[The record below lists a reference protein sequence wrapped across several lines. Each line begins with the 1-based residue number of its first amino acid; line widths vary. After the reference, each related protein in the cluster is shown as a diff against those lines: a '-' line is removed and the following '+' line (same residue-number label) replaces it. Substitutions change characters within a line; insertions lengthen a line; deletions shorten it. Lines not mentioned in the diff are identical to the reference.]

1 MAIVAWTSCEE
12 KQPVPEIPEP
22 HKTTYGA
29 GIHTID
35 KDAYYDKVL
44 GALVGSAIGDAMG
57 ASTEMWHRRDI
68 RLKYG
73 YITGLT
79 PATREQSP
87 EGTWEH
93 NLGPGATTDDT
104 RWKFLMVAYLAKFPK
119 AITAGN
125 FANFITDYYK
135 HVATALAEPAIVSD
149 PDVLS
154 GKLEQVDWIREWAR
168 VTLAY
173 QEGPEAYQ
181 DALNRF
187 YGGEM
192 SCAGML
198 YSPVFGLVAPDPET
212 AYTLAYR
219 HALFDIGYARDIT
232 ASVAAMT
239 NMALHSASMDSI
251 LNTTVFTDPLR
262 YQDSRLVG
270 RISTAIADASRK
282 NVWLTRERPEKDS
295 IPLTDSLGQKVP
307 SVFPGSK
314 NDWAQQEYLFNLLE
328 ENERAIPFHAA
339 EIWEIL
345 ITGLE
350 FGGGDFTKTMQF
362 IINYGRDNDT
372 VAAIA
377 GMILGAREGFDALP
391 EELKTIVL
399 QANKEQLGIDLE
411 SLARTLVAV
420 QYQAEKEGD

>member
-1 MAIVAWTSCEE
+1 MIILAGTSCEE
-12 KQPVPEIPEP
+12 NQSKLHIPEP
-22 HKTTYGA
+22 HKTSYGA
-29 GIHTID
+29 GTTALD
-35 KDAYYDKVL
+35 RDVYYDKVL

-57 ASTEMWHRRDI
+57 ASTEMWHRTDI
-68 RLKYG
+68 RRKYG

-104 RWKFLMVAYLAKFPK
+104 RWKFLMVTYVAEFPNAMDAGKF
-119 AITAGN
+119 AT
-125 FANFITDYYK
+125 FISDYYK
-135 HVATALAEPAIVSD
+135 EVATALAEPAIVSD

-168 VTLAY
+168 VAIAY
-173 QEGPEAYQ
+173 QEGSEAYQ
-181 DALNRF
+181 NALNRF

-198 YSPVFGLVAPDPET
+198 YSPVFGLLAKDPET

-219 HALFDIGYARDIT
+219 HALFDIGYAKDIT

-239 NMALHSASMDSI
+239 NMALHSASLDSI
-251 LNTTVFTDPLR
+251 LNTTVFTDPMR

-270 RISTAIADASRK
+270 RISSSIANASRK
-282 NVWLTRERPEKDS
+282 NVWLSRERTQADS
-295 IPLTDSLGQKVP
+295 MVINIPP
-307 SVFPGSK
+307 AFPGSG
-314 NDWAQQEYLFNLLE
+314 NVYAEQEYLYNLLE
-328 ENERAIPFHAA
+328 ANEQAIPFHAA

-350 FGGGDFTKTMQF
+350 FGGGDFAKTMQF
-362 IINYGRDNDT
+362 IVNYGRDNDT

-377 GMILGAREGFDALP
+377 GMILGARDGFNALP
-391 EELKTIVL
+391 EELKTTVL
-399 QANKEQLGIDLE
+399 RINREQLGIDLE
-411 SLARTLVAV
+411 GLARKLVAV
-420 QYQAEKEGD
+420 ESQAVH

>member
-1 MAIVAWTSCEE
+1 MIFLAGTSCEE
-12 KQPVPEIPEP
+12 NQSILHIPEP
-22 HKTTYGA
+22 HKTSYGA
-29 GIHTID
+29 GTTALD
-35 KDAYYDKVL
+35 RDAYYDKVL
-44 GALVGSAIGDAMG
+44 GAIVGSAIGDAMG
-57 ASTEMWHRRDI
+57 ASTEMWHRTDI
-68 RLKYG
+68 RRKYG

-104 RWKFLMVAYLAKFPK
+104 RWKFLMVTYLAEFPNAMDAGKF
-119 AITAGN
+119 AT
-125 FANFITDYYK
+125 FISDYYK
-135 HVATALAEPAIVSD
+135 EVATGLAEPAIVSD

-168 VTLAY
+168 VAIAY

-181 DALNRF
+181 NALNRF

-198 YSPVFGLVAPDPET
+198 YSPVFGLLAKDPET

-219 HALFDIGYARDIT
+219 HALFDIGYAKDIT

-239 NMALHSASMDSI
+239 NMALHSASLDSI
-251 LNTTVFTDPLR
+251 LNTTVFTDPMR

-270 RISTAIADASRK
+270 RISSSIATASRK
-282 NVWLTRERPEKDS
+282 NVWLSRERTQADS
-295 IPLTDSLGQKVP
+295 MVIKIPP
-307 SVFPGSK
+307 AFPGSGK
-314 NDWAQQEYLFNLLE
+314 AYAEQEYLYNLLE
-328 ENERAIPFHAA
+328 ANGQAIPFHAA

-350 FGGGDFTKTMQF
+350 FGGGDFEKTMQF
-362 IINYGRDNDT
+362 IVNYGRDNDT

-377 GMILGAREGFDALP
+377 GMILGAREGFNALP
-391 EELKTIVL
+391 EELKTTVL
-399 QANKEQLGIDLE
+399 RVNREQLGIDLE
-411 SLARTLVAV
+411 GLARKLVPVESQAV
-420 QYQAEKEGD
+420 H